1 MKLVINGQEM
11 EFAEGAS
18 ALDVLEKL
26 PKDVKRTR
34 WRRGTTAI

>member
-11 EFAEGAS
+11 EFAAGAS

-26 PKDVKRTR
+26 PFQVKVCLEK
-34 WRRGTTAI
+34 